1 MKFGRLSIPGSQPDA
16 QPIPIAIDHSGDSV
30 RPGSRC
36 TGRILP
42 GGGTYAGGG
51 VDGGGVDLSALPEVT
66 FAVEDLLPP
75 AAAPEATAGGG
86 MGGRM
91 VASTQ
96 KIFCVGLNYRE
107 HIEEMG
113 HPIPDHPTLFTK
125 FPDTLTRPF
134 ATVEVPVAMAEQVD
148 YEGELA
154 IIMGD
159 GGRIAGYAVANDFSQ
174 RDWQYRTQQWMQGK
188 NVVAS
193 SALGPWMVT
202 ADELDPV
209 AEGCVLRTWVNG
221 ELRQEHSLADLVFKP
236 QELVDYIQTFTPLRA
251 GDVIM
256 TGTPEGV
263 GHGMKPPRYL
273 ADGDEVTVGI
283 DGIGSVTSVVRFE
296 G

>member
-1 MKFGRLSIPGSQPDA
+1 MKFARLSVPGSSPDA
-16 QPIPIAIDHSGDSV
+16 QPVPIAIDHSGDSV

-42 GGGTYAGGG
+42 GGGACA
-51 VDGGGVDLSALPEVT
+51 GGGVDLSALPEVT

-75 AAAPEATAGGG
+75 AAAPEATAAGG

-91 VASTQ
+91 VASNQ

-125 FPDTLTRPF
+125 FADTLARPF
-134 ATVEVPVAMAEQVD
+134 AEVKVPAAMAERVD

-154 IIMGD
+154 IIMGNS
-159 GGRIAGYAVANDFSQ
+159 GRIAGYAVANDFSQ

-188 NVVAS
+188 NLVAS

-202 ADELDPV
+202 ADELDLV

-236 QELVDYIQTFTPLRA
+236 QELVEYIQTFTPLRA

-263 GHGMKPPRYL
+263 GHGMKPPQYL
-273 ADGDEVTVGI
+273 TDGDEVTVGI
-283 DGIGSVTSVVRFE
+283 DGMGSVTSVVRVE